1 MAADVAISKG
11 RTAKCTYRSSL
22 GRMAPAAAA
31 TFKDLGAFVFS
42 DYTLDLKKQIV
53 LRGGPDRPIEEHDLS
68 SAAPEFLNEQNLVC
82 IATRQPVGSQ
92 DIDPIDAAIGHYV
105 A

>member
-1 MAADVAISKG
+1 MATDVAISKG

-53 LRGGPDRPIEEHDLS
+53 LR
-68 SAAPEFLNEQNLVC
+68 
-82 IATRQPVGSQ
+82 
-92 DIDPIDAAIGHYV
+92 
-105 A
+105 